1 MWFVSAASAVPYTP
15 VIEELTSTPPNVLII
30 LADDLGVDNVAVYGE
45 DPQPPKTPNLDAL
58 AGQGVRFTN
67 AYGYPICSPTR
78 AALLTG
84 RMARR
89 TGMGAI
95 VEWNDTYEL
104 PLDEVLIPEML
115 ELGGWDYST
124 AAIGK
129 WHLSA
134 PRTPNAF
141 AHPNL
146 QGFDTYKGVIHNL
159 YFEADDGEEH
169 GKEGGEGGK
178 GGKAGHGDGGH
189 DGDGKNDYY
198 HYDYVV
204 NGDLRR
210 GEVYATQQQTD
221 DAIEAIREMEE
232 PWFLYLAYNAVHSP
246 FQLPPRS
253 NLPPNAPPPQRYD
266 AMVEY
271 MDGEIGRLLA
281 AIEDRRSRTIVVF
294 LGDNG
299 TPGGA
304 ITPPF
309 EKKHGKTT
317 VFEGGTNVP
326 LIVAGPGVKGRGVAA
341 DALVHVVDVLPTLAR
356 LSGVDPALTG
366 RPLDGVSFA
375 EVLADP
381 ASSGSREFVYTE
393 RMTPAGPPPW
403 SNQWRAARDVRYKL
417 IISPEGK
424 ETFFDLQG
432 RNDDGPGREPSELTA
447 EERPRYEALK
457 AEIERASVP
466 RYGK

>member
-1 MWFVSAASAVPYTP
+1 VWFVSAASAVPYTP

-124 AAIGK
+124 TAVGK

-134 PRTPNAF
+134 PQTPNAF

-204 NGDLRR
+204 NGELGR
-210 GEVYATQQQTD
+210 GEVYATPAAD
-221 DAIEAIREMEE
+221 GRRDRGD
-232 PWFLYLAYNAVHSP
+232 PRDGGAVVPVPRVQRRAFAVPAAAPLQPPAQRAAAPALRRHGRVHGRRDRPVAGGDRGPAVAHHRGVPGRQRHARRGPSRRRSTSGTAR
-246 FQLPPRS
+246 PRS
-253 NLPPNAPPPQRYD
+253 SRVAPTC
-266 AMVEY
+266 
-271 MDGEIGRLLA
+271 
-281 AIEDRRSRTIVVF
+281 RSSS
-294 LGDNG
+294 
-299 TPGGA
+299 P
-304 ITPPF
+304 
-309 EKKHGKTT
+309 
-317 VFEGGTNVP
+317 
-326 LIVAGPGVKGRGVAA
+326 
-341 DALVHVVDVLPTLAR
+341 AR
-356 LSGVDPALTG
+356 A
-366 RPLDGVSFA
+366 
-375 EVLADP
+375 
-381 ASSGSREFVYTE
+381 
-393 RMTPAGPPPW
+393 
-403 SNQWRAARDVRYKL
+403 
-417 IISPEGK
+417 
-424 ETFFDLQG
+424 
-432 RNDDGPGREPSELTA
+432 
-447 EERPRYEALK
+447 
-457 AEIERASVP
+457 
-466 RYGK
+466 